1 MEGGGVL
8 GEGHGKVLVG
18 WCRHQPPAASFVPV
32 AHAGH
37 AHLEQLGWIRF
48 KYVHESKMGEGS
60 VGFTFLLSGNC
71 L

>member
-1 MEGGGVL
+1 MGGGGVL

-37 AHLEQLGWIRF
+37 AHLEQVQNEIR
-48 KYVHESKMGEGS
+48 VDQIQIC
-60 VGFTFLLSGNC
+60 T
-71 L
+71 